1 MSIEKITS
9 AIIDEAQTECEQI
22 MNAARTKG
30 NGTINALKKRI
41 VEETEV
47 AVRDAEEES
56 KRIVSRRKS
65 VADID
70 SKKIIL
76 AKKQELI
83 NRCFDEAV
91 EYIVSI
97 EEEKYIKFLTEA
109 GKNSG
114 LSQGALIFNKNERDK
129 IGAKVVDAL
138 NKAVPEGKFTL
149 SEETRNLRGGYMLQN
164 GQVYINNSGGSHGIA
179 RKTGR
184 ELTGDVAS
192 ILFPPEK

>member
-129 IGAKVVDAL
+129 IGAQVVDAL

-164 GQVYINNSGGSHGIA
+164 GQVYINNSVEA
-179 RKTGR
+179 MVDEKRR

>member
-129 IGAKVVDAL
+129 IGAK
-138 NKAVPEGKFTL
+138 AVSYTHL
-149 SEETRNLRGGYMLQN
+149 RAHETGRNLVCRLLLEKKKKK
-164 GQVYINNSGGSHGIA
+164 NNK
-179 RKTGR
+179 RNK
-184 ELTGDVAS
+184 
-192 ILFPPEK
+192 KQ

>member
-83 NRCFDEAV
+83 NRCFDKAV

-97 EEEKYIKFLTEA
+97 EEEKYIKFLAEA

-164 GQVYINNSGGSHGIA
+164 GQVYINNSVEA
-179 RKTGR
+179 MVDEKRR

>member
-83 NRCFDEAV
+83 NRCFDKAV

-129 IGAKVVDAL
+129 IGAKVVDVL

-164 GQVYINNSGGSHGIA
+164 GQVYINNSVEA
-179 RKTGR
+179 MVDEKRR

>member
-83 NRCFDEAV
+83 NRCFDKAV

-164 GQVYINNSGGSHGIA
+164 GQVYINNSVEA
-179 RKTGR
+179 MVDEKRR

>member
-22 MNAARTKG
+22 MNAARTKR

-164 GQVYINNSGGSHGIA
+164 GQVYINNSVEA
-179 RKTGR
+179 MVDEKRR

>member
-164 GQVYINNSGGSHGIA
+164 GQVYINNSVEA
-179 RKTGR
+179 MADEKRR

>member
-56 KRIVSRRKS
+56 KRIVS
-65 VADID
+65 
-70 SKKIIL
+70 KKIIL

-114 LSQGALIFNKNERDK
+114 LSQGALIFNKNERDI

-164 GQVYINNSGGSHGIA
+164 GQVYINNSVEA
-179 RKTGR
+179 MVDEKRR

>member
-30 NGTINALKKRI
+30 NGTNNALKKRI

-164 GQVYINNSGGSHGIA
+164 GQVYINNSVEA
-179 RKTGR
+179 MVDEKRR

>member
-83 NRCFDEAV
+83 NPCFDEAV

-164 GQVYINNSGGSHGIA
+164 GQVYINNSVEA
-179 RKTGR
+179 MVDEKRR

>member
-164 GQVYINNSGGSHGIA
+164 GQVYINNSVEA
-179 RKTGR
+179 MVDEKRR

-192 ILFPPEK
+192 ILLPPEK